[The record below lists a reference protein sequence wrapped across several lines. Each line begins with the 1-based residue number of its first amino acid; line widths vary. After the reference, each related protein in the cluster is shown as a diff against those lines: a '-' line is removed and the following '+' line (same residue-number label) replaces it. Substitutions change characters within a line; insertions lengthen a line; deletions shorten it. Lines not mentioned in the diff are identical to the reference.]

1 MNMLKNKVILIT
13 GAGKGRGRFLAEEL
27 SKHGAII
34 AANDISPM
42 NVEEAVKKI
51 NENGGKAKSY
61 IEDVAKKVGAQAL
74 IKNVEDDFGTIDILI
89 NHASVQPYV
98 GLLKM
103 DEWDWHRVLDVNMT
117 GAFLMMQSVGRV
129 MKEKGSG
136 LIINLIAEPT
146 TSAVLSRVETSK
158 KEAGAFFASQV
169 GLRELSNQMNVELS
183 PYQIKVVAL
192 ENANQVLSLLEV
204 G

>member
-1 MNMLKNKVILIT
+1 MNIKNKVVLIT
-13 GAGKGRGRFLAEEL
+13 GAGKGRGKFLAEEL
-27 SKHGAII
+27 SKYGAII

-42 NVEEAVKKI
+42 NVEDVVKKI

-74 IKNVEDDFGTIDILI
+74 INNVEDDFGTIDILI
-89 NHASVQPYV
+89 NHASVQPQV
-98 GLLKM
+98 GFLKM

-129 MKEKGSG
+129 MKEKGWG
-136 LIINLIAEPT
+136 LIINLIAEP
-146 TSAVLSRVETSK
+146 ALGQE

-169 GLRELSNQMNVELS
+169 GLRELSNQMNVELR
-183 PYQIKVVAL
+183 PYQIKVYAL

>member
-1 MNMLKNKVILIT
+1 MKLKDKIILIT

-27 SKHGAII
+27 AKHGAII
-34 AANDISPM
+34 AANDISPI
-42 NVEEAVKKI
+42 NVEDVVAAI
-51 NENGGKAKSY
+51 NKNGGKAKSY

-74 IKNVEDDFGTIDILI
+74 IKNVEDDFGSIDILI
-89 NHASVQPYV
+89 NHASVEPQV

-117 GAFLMMQSVGRV
+117 GVFLMMQSVGRV

-146 TSAVLSRVETSK
+146 SHQE
-158 KEAGAFFASQV
+158 KEAGAFFASQA
-169 GLRELSNQMNVELS
+169 GLKELSNQMNRELS
-183 PYQIKVVAL
+183 PYQIKVIAL
-192 ENANQVLSLLEV
+192 ENANAVLSLLEV
-204 G
+204 E

>member
-1 MNMLKNKVILIT
+1 MDIKNKVILIT
-13 GAGKGRGRFLAEEL
+13 GAGKGRGRFLADAL

-42 NVEEAVKKI
+42 NVEDVVKKI
-51 NENGGKAKSY
+51 NESGGKAKSY

-74 IKNVEDDFGTIDILI
+74 IKTVEDDFGRIDILI
-89 NHASVQPYV
+89 NHASVQPQV

-129 MKEKGSG
+129 MKEQGSG
-136 LIINLIAEPT
+136 LMITLIAET
-146 TSAVLSRVETSK
+146 GNISS
-158 KEAGAFFASQV
+158 KEAGAYFASQA

-183 PYQIKVVAL
+183 PYQVKVVAF
-192 ENANQVLSLLEV
+192 EDTNQVLSLLEV

>member
-1 MNMLKNKVILIT
+1 MNNLQNKIILIT
-13 GAGKGRGRFLAEEL
+13 GAGKGRGKFLAEEL

-42 NVEEAVKKI
+42 NVEEVVKKI
-51 NENGGKAKSY
+51 NDNNGKAKSY
-61 IEDVAKKVGAQAL
+61 VEDVAKKVGAQAL
-74 IKNVEDDFGTIDILI
+74 IKNVEDDFGAIDILI
-89 NHASVQPYV
+89 NHASVKPHV
-98 GLLKM
+98 SLLSM
-103 DEWDWHRVLDVNMT
+103 DEWDWHRVLDVNIT

-136 LIINLIAEPT
+136 LIINLIAEP
-146 TSAVLSRVETSK
+146 SLGQE
-158 KEAGAFFASQV
+158 KEAGAFFASQS

-192 ENANQVLSLLEV
+192 ENANDVLSLLEV